1 MNNDN
6 ELENETSSNLDTA
19 VEKIPSVEVEIL
31 PQASE
36 WEKRHL
42 EYEQRKDDT
51 RNRIRLNAQN
61 NQDRASACFR
71 PAKPA
76 PSIDDNEHKVV
87 AVYARV
93 STAREEQI
101 SSIENQTLYYTKKI
115 EDKPNWEMQE
125 IYSDEGKSGTSM
137 RHRDE
142 FKRMIENARQK
153 KFDMIICASVSR
165 FARNVSDCLDQV
177 LELKTMNPSHPIGVY
192 FETENIYTLNPDSE
206 QALGIHALLAD
217 WESANKSRRMILSY
231 DQRILTGQYPV
242 ADLLGYRHTKEGD
255 LVIVEE
261 EAKTVRFIFL
271 AFIAGYDCG
280 QIAEILTEKQRST
293 LRGRHEWN
301 RNMVVKVMQ
310 NERRWGELEARKTIV
325 VDYKKG
331 KTAKNR
337 NDRCSAYVPGHH
349 EPIVSPEIAK
359 AARCVF
365 NSTLN
370 HSSGVV
376 ETNVIEQGGLKGF
389 VSVDPSW
396 GGIDNNTFHA
406 LCRTVYKDEEL
417 DVLHYQMALLEG
429 KEHSD
434 TTYVGIS
441 GFQVPYG
448 VSYLTNNMPSITFTK
463 NNIKFNKACHTRLDD
478 CEYIEIYYH
487 PILQTLVIRKSD
499 NSSPTAIAW
508 KQNEKIVKTMPA
520 KTFCKAVYD
529 NMCWK
534 NDYGFR
540 MRGITKEREGL
551 KIMFFFLDE
560 PQIILGA
567 KQKQELLETSGE
579 RLDEPIA
586 YVPYKEEPGNDSV
599 TDYVSAIYGYPENW
613 NHCIGMNYELKARR
627 EAAISAITAK
637 DILQKGVFKENPLI
651 GHILPKRDIQKE
663 LEELLSSM

>member
-1 MNNDN
+1 MDK
-6 ELENETSSNLDTA
+6 EKEREEEGSTATEET
-19 VEKIPSVEVEIL
+19 VVKIPSSEVEII
-31 PQASE
+31 PQTSE
-36 WEKRHL
+36 WQRRHM
-42 EYEQRKDDT
+42 ENEQRKDDT
-51 RNRIRLNAQN
+51 RNRIRANAQN

-76 PSIDDNEHKVV
+76 PSIDDDEHKVV

-142 FKRMIENARQK
+142 FKRMIQNAKLK

-192 FETENIYTLNPDSE
+192 FETENIYTLNPESD

-242 ADLLGYRHTKEGD
+242 SDLLGYRHTKDGD

-271 AFIAGYDCG
+271 AFISGYDCEK
-280 QIAEILTEKQRST
+280 IAEILTEKQRPT
-293 LRGRHEWN
+293 LRGRQDWN
-301 RNMVVKVMQ
+301 RGMVANVMQ

-331 KTAKNR
+331 KTAKN
-337 NDRCSAYVPGHH
+337 NNERCSAYVPEHH
-349 EPIVSPEIAK
+349 EPIVSPEIAR

-365 NSTLN
+365 NSTVN

-376 ETNVIEQGGLKGF
+376 ETNVIERGSLKGF
-389 VSVDPSW
+389 VSVNPSW
-396 GGIDNNTFHA
+396 GGMDNNAFHI
-406 LCRTVYKDEEL
+406 LCRSVYEDEEL
-417 DVLHYQMALLEG
+417 ESLHRQMDILEG
-429 KEHSD
+429 KEHSNI
-434 TTYVGIS
+434 THMGLS

-448 VSYLTNNMPSITFTK
+448 VGYLTNAMPSITFSK
-463 NNIKFNKACHTRLDD
+463 NNILFNKACHDRFND
-478 CEYIEIYYH
+478 CRYIEIYYH
-487 PILQTLVIRKSD
+487 PILQTIVIRESD
-499 NSSPTAIAW
+499 EAMPTAVAW
-508 KQNEKIVKTMPA
+508 KQDDKLIKTMPA
-520 KTFCKAVYD
+520 KEFCKAVYD

-534 NDYGFR
+534 KNYKFR
-540 MRGITKEREGL
+540 VRGITKERDGA

-560 PQIILGA
+560 PQILLGA
-567 KQKQELLETSGE
+567 KQKQQLEAENIDMSGST
-579 RLDEPIA
+579 A
-586 YVPYKEEPGNDSV
+586 YIPYKEEPGNDTV
-599 TDYVSAIYGYPENW
+599 IDFEGAAYGYPEEW
-613 NHCIGMNYELKARR
+613 NHSIGMNYELRARR
-627 EAAISAITAK
+627 EAAISSITAK
-637 DILQKGVFKENPLI
+637 DILEKGAYKENPLI
-651 GHILPKRDIQKE
+651 GHISTKEEIQEE
-663 LEELLSSM
+663 LEELLMSM

>member
-255 LVIVEE
+255 LVIVKE

-271 AFIAGYDCG
+271 
-280 QIAEILTEKQRST
+280 
-293 LRGRHEWN
+293 
-301 RNMVVKVMQ
+301 
-310 NERRWGELEARKTIV
+310 
-325 VDYKKG
+325 
-331 KTAKNR
+331 
-337 NDRCSAYVPGHH
+337 
-349 EPIVSPEIAK
+349 
-359 AARCVF
+359 
-365 NSTLN
+365 
-370 HSSGVV
+370 
-376 ETNVIEQGGLKGF
+376 
-389 VSVDPSW
+389 
-396 GGIDNNTFHA
+396 
-406 LCRTVYKDEEL
+406 
-417 DVLHYQMALLEG
+417 
-429 KEHSD
+429 
-434 TTYVGIS
+434 
-441 GFQVPYG
+441 
-448 VSYLTNNMPSITFTK
+448 
-463 NNIKFNKACHTRLDD
+463 
-478 CEYIEIYYH
+478 
-487 PILQTLVIRKSD
+487 
-499 NSSPTAIAW
+499 
-508 KQNEKIVKTMPA
+508 
-520 KTFCKAVYD
+520 
-529 NMCWK
+529 
-534 NDYGFR
+534 
-540 MRGITKEREGL
+540 
-551 KIMFFFLDE
+551 
-560 PQIILGA
+560 
-567 KQKQELLETSGE
+567 
-579 RLDEPIA
+579 
-586 YVPYKEEPGNDSV
+586 
-599 TDYVSAIYGYPENW
+599 
-613 NHCIGMNYELKARR
+613 
-627 EAAISAITAK
+627 
-637 DILQKGVFKENPLI
+637 
-651 GHILPKRDIQKE
+651 
-663 LEELLSSM
+663 